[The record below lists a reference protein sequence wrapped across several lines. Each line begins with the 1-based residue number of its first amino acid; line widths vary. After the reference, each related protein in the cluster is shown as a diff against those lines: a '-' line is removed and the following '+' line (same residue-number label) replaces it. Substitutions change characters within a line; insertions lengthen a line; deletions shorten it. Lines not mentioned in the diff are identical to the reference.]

1 MSNVMTSLFK
11 MKKGDFKIP
20 SYKCQKC
27 GKTWHGWAQADIC
40 PDCGGK
46 LEEVKEEKKI
56 KENVEKF
63 TRFK

>member
-1 MSNVMTSLFK
+1 MPEMWKNMARMGS
-11 MKKGDFKIP
+11 
-20 SYKCQKC
+20 
-27 GKTWHGWAQADIC
+27 ADIC

>member
-1 MSNVMTSLFK
+1 MA
-11 MKKGDFKIP
+11 